1 MTKHTVT
8 MARSLSY
15 ENTYEIRCSCGFY
28 KSVSKTNLYTSSIAK
43 VRAEARYI
51 KLDHIEEAKELVNA

>member
-1 MTKHTVT
+1 MNKHKVIV
-8 MARSLSY
+8 AKSLSY

-28 KSVSKTNLYTSSIAK
+28 TSVSKTNIYTASIAK

-51 KLDHIEEAKELVNA
+51 KLDHLEDAKEQVAA